1 MMKERRAMKL
11 NDVLKEGVEKGASD
25 IHLKVGSV
33 PLFRIDGEIVRSDL
47 ERITKEDFDE
57 FVSEMNLDEV
67 LLNRL
72 KKQRQVDVGY
82 GVPGVGRFRVNLFYQ
97 RGTLAGV
104 FRFIPFEVP
113 SLEELN
119 LPPVI
124 RKIALKPRG
133 LVLVTGVT
141 GSGKSTTLAAMV
153 DVINNERRKHV
164 ITIEDPIEFLH
175 RDVYSSIVQRQVGYD
190 VMDFASGLKGALRED
205 PDVILVGEMRDR
217 ETISTA
223 IEAVETG
230 HLVMSTLHTK
240 DATETINRIISSFDL
255 SDQMQIRHE
264 LASTIEAVISQRLIP
279 RKDGG
284 GMVPAVEI
292 MIATEFVRDAIRDP
306 EKTANIKR
314 SIEINKDT
322 YGTQSFDESLYE
334 LYKADLITLEKALE
348 FATNPNDFKL
358 KVRGIV

>member
-1 MMKERRAMKL
+1 MSIRLDDILRT
-11 NDVLKEGVEKGASD
+11 GVEQGASD
-25 IHLKVGSV
+25 VHLKVGSV
-33 PLFRIDGEIVRSDL
+33 PLFRIKNDIVKSDL
-47 ERITKEDFDE
+47 ERITSEDFDRFLE
-57 FVSEMNLDEV
+57 EMNLDEF
-67 LLNRL
+67 LLERL
-72 KKQRQVDVGY
+72 KKDRQVDVGY
-82 GVPGVGRFRVNLFYQ
+82 GVAGVGRFRTNLFYQ
-97 RGTLAGV
+97 RGTLAGI

-124 RKIALKPRG
+124 EQIALKPRG
-133 LVLVTGVT
+133 LVLVTGIT
-141 GSGKSTTLAAMV
+141 GSGKSTTLASMV
-153 DVINNERRKHV
+153 DIINKKRKKHI
-164 ITIEDPIEFLH
+164 ITIEDPIEFLYK
-175 RDVYSSIVQRQVGYD
+175 DENSSIVQRQVGYD
-190 VMDFASGLKGALRED
+190 VVDFASGLRGALRED

-223 IEAVETG
+223 LEAVETG

-255 SDQMQIRHE
+255 SQQMQIRLE

-279 RKDGG
+279 RADGKG
-284 GMVPAVEI
+284 LVPAVEI

-334 LYKADLITLEKALE
+334 LYKAGLITLEKALE